1 MIYEHRNTMRRRV
14 QSIAVAAGIRLDP
27 GNQGRQLDIRSGG
40 VPAAENLTVNVT
52 VNLNIAGHASLPQ
65 NADATSVVD
74 LPEHDGNVNAVRG
87 DNLIGNGNVPANS
100 NSSRNC
106 TINVH
111 DDDNGNSYV
120 QAPLSS
126 TRSSNNSQGSLAQLV
141 FAAQAPAHSHQTFGS
156 RIAQSFGEAVSL
168 PPNGHDSVSLH
179 IPGNAHS
186 TYL

>member
-1 MIYEHRNTMRRRV
+1 MRRRV

-27 GNQGRQLDIRSGG
+27 ENRGRQLDSRSGG
-40 VPAAENLTVNVT
+40 VPAAEHVTVNVT
-52 VNLNIAGHASLPQ
+52 VNLNIAGHASLTQ
-65 NADATSVVD
+65 NVDATSVVD
-74 LPEHDGNVNAVRG
+74 FPEHDGNVTAVRG
-87 DNLIGNGNVPANS
+87 DNVIVDGNGYGNDDVPANS

-106 TINVH
+106 NINVQ
-111 DDDNGNSYV
+111 DDDNGNSNF

-141 FAAQAPAHSHQTFGS
+141 FAAQAPAHNHQTFGS
-156 RIAQSFGEAVSL
+156 RIAQSYGAAVSL
-168 PPNGHDSVSLH
+168 PPNGHDSVAPH